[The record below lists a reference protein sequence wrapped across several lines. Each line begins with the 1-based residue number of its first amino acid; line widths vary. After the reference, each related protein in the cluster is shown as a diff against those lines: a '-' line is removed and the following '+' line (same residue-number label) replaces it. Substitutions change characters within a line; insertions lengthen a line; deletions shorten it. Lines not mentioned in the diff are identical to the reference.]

1 MKVVDFFRKNGIDLE
16 SKTLLVAASG
26 GPDSMALLDML
37 KNLQAK
43 KNFQLMAAHFNHQ
56 LREDSEEESELLK
69 KYCDEK
75 NVPLFIA
82 KWPKEEQPQVG
93 IEAAARHARY
103 AFLTQIAKENKAD
116 YLLTAH
122 HGDDLLEN
130 ILLKFIRSG
139 NPEEMNSLQRV
150 GEMHGVKLLRPLLGY
165 SKDELLQ
172 YNQAHRIDFITDL
185 TNQADET
192 MRNRLRHHVVPLLK
206 KENPALIKNALFF
219 SQKMDELIDYV
230 DEKNISV
237 GQLERFLNVAYRIKS
252 EKLKRLTTK
261 ERTFFWQRMI
271 WQKYHR
277 RVNENLG
284 NFAVIEYQN
293 YFYLYKKQ
301 NISEVKKQVISLNQ
315 PFVFKN
321 RKMVLYTERKAGIKL
336 IGDFWF
342 KPNTAFSVGELTAGS
357 KLLLQNGHHVK
368 AKKKFA
374 ENAIP
379 LALRPFCLAIYAE
392 NEPIFVEKI
401 YQNQNW
407 IKNGKHYFLYN
418 S

>member
-1 MKVVDFFRKNGIDLE
+1 
-16 SKTLLVAASG
+16 
-26 GPDSMALLDML
+26 
-37 KNLQAK
+37 
-43 KNFQLMAAHFNHQ
+43 
-56 LREDSEEESELLK
+56 
-69 KYCDEK
+69 
-75 NVPLFIA
+75 
-82 KWPKEEQPQVG
+82 
-93 IEAAARHARY
+93 
-103 AFLTQIAKENKAD
+103 
-116 YLLTAH
+116 
-122 HGDDLLEN
+122 
-130 ILLKFIRSG
+130 
-139 NPEEMNSLQRV
+139 
-150 GEMHGVKLLRPLLGY
+150 LRPLLGY

-230 DEKNISV
+230 DEKNIAV

>member
-1 MKVVDFFRKNGIDLE
+1 
-16 SKTLLVAASG
+16 
-26 GPDSMALLDML
+26 MALLDML

-172 YNQAHRIDFITDL
+172 YNQAHRIDFITDS

-230 DEKNISV
+230 DEKNIAV

-342 KPNTAFSVGELTAGS
+342 KPNTAFSVGELTAGNDLGPLRDVLAQTGNILVIDLVNAIDAEAAD
-357 KLLLQNGHHVK
+357 LLAAAAHGTCGARAFVFLKSHCWFTSCLNFSVEMDAQNGRSSLSSMT
-368 AKKKFA
+368 AKSSLSPA
-374 ENAIP
+374 E
-379 LALRPFCLAIYAE
+379 
-392 NEPIFVEKI
+392 
-401 YQNQNW
+401 
-407 IKNGKHYFLYN
+407 
-418 S
+418 

>member
-1 MKVVDFFRKNGIDLE
+1 MKIADFFRENNINVTDK
-16 SKTLLVAASG
+16 KLLVAASS

-37 KNLQAK
+37 KNLQDNAHFK
-43 KNFQLMAAHFNHQ
+43 LMAAHFNHQ
-56 LREDSEEESELLK
+56 LRADSEEESKLLK
-69 KYCDEK
+69 KYCSE
-75 NVPLFIA
+75 NHVPLFIA
-82 KWPKEEQPQVG
+82 KWPKEDQPKVG

-103 AFLTQIAKENKAD
+103 AFLTQMAKENNAD

-139 NPEEMNSLQRV
+139 NPEEMNSLQMI
-150 GEMHGVKLLRPLLGY
+150 GKMHGIKLLRPLLGY
-165 SKDELLQ
+165 SKAELLQ
-172 YNQAHRIDFITDL
+172 YNQEYQIDFVIDS

-206 KENPALIKNALFF
+206 KENPALIRNALFF

-230 DEKNISV
+230 DEKNSAM
-237 GQLERFLNVAYRIKS
+237 GQLESFLNVAYRIKS
-252 EKLKRLTTK
+252 EALSQLTEK
-261 ERTFFWQRMI
+261 ERIFFWQRMI

-284 NFAVIEYQN
+284 NFVVMEYQN

-301 NISEVKKQVISLNQ
+301 NILEVRKQKINLNQ
-315 PFVFKN
+315 PFVFRN
-321 RKMVLYTERKAGIKL
+321 RKMVLSTERKTDLKL

-342 KPNTAFSVGELTAGS
+342 KPDTEFSMGELVPGS
-357 KLLLQNGHHVK
+357 KLLLKNGHHVK

-392 NEPIFVEKI
+392 NEPVFVEKI
-401 YQNQNW
+401 YQNKNW
-407 IKNGKHYFLYN
+407 IKNSKHYFLYN

>member
-1 MKVVDFFRKNGIDLE
+1 MKVVDFFRKNGIDIE
-16 SKTLLVAASG
+16 SKTLLVSASG

-172 YNQAHRIDFITDL
+172 YNQAHRIDFITDS

-230 DEKNISV
+230 DEKNIAV
-237 GQLERFLNVAYRIKS
+237 GQLESFLNVAYRIKS

-321 RKMVLYTERKAGIKL
+321 RKMVLCTERKAGIKL

>member
-16 SKTLLVAASG
+16 GKTLLVAASG

-172 YNQAHRIDFITDL
+172 YNQAHRIDFITDS

-230 DEKNISV
+230 DEKNIAV

-321 RKMVLYTERKAGIKL
+321 RKMVLCTERKAGIKL

-374 ENAIP
+374 ENEIP

-392 NEPIFVEKI
+392 NEPIVVEKI

>member
-56 LREDSEEESELLK
+56 LREDSQEESEIQK

-172 YNQAHRIDFITDL
+172 YNQAHRIDFITDS

-230 DEKNISV
+230 DEKNIAV

>member
-82 KWPKEEQPQVG
+82 KWLKEEQPQVG

-230 DEKNISV
+230 DEKNIAV

>member
-192 MRNRLRHHVVPLLK
+192 MRNRLRHHVVKLLK

-230 DEKNISV
+230 DEKNIAV

-374 ENAIP
+374 ENEIP

>member
-230 DEKNISV
+230 DEKNIAV

-271 WQKYHR
+271 WKKYHR

-321 RKMVLYTERKAGIKL
+321 RKMVLCTERKAGIKL

>member
-26 GPDSMALLDML
+26 GPDSMALLDIL

-82 KWPKEEQPQVG
+82 KWPKEEQPKVG

-230 DEKNISV
+230 DEKNIAV

>member
-26 GPDSMALLDML
+26 GPDSMALLDIL

-82 KWPKEEQPQVG
+82 KWPKEEQPKVG

-230 DEKNISV
+230 DEKNIAV

-321 RKMVLYTERKAGIKL
+321 RKMVLYSERKAGIKL

>member
-1 MKVVDFFRKNGIDLE
+1 
-16 SKTLLVAASG
+16 
-26 GPDSMALLDML
+26 
-37 KNLQAK
+37 
-43 KNFQLMAAHFNHQ
+43 
-56 LREDSEEESELLK
+56 
-69 KYCDEK
+69 
-75 NVPLFIA
+75 
-82 KWPKEEQPQVG
+82 
-93 IEAAARHARY
+93 
-103 AFLTQIAKENKAD
+103 
-116 YLLTAH
+116 
-122 HGDDLLEN
+122 
-130 ILLKFIRSG
+130 
-139 NPEEMNSLQRV
+139 
-150 GEMHGVKLLRPLLGY
+150 
-165 SKDELLQ
+165 
-172 YNQAHRIDFITDL
+172 
-185 TNQADET
+185 
-192 MRNRLRHHVVPLLK
+192 
-206 KENPALIKNALFF
+206 
-219 SQKMDELIDYV
+219 MDELIDYV
-230 DEKNISV
+230 DEKNIAV

-368 AKKKFA
+368 AKEVCRKCDSTSFTTILLSHLCRKRTNFCG
-374 ENAIP
+374 ENLSKPKLDQKWQTLFSI
-379 LALRPFCLAIYAE
+379 
-392 NEPIFVEKI
+392 
-401 YQNQNW
+401 
-407 IKNGKHYFLYN
+407 
-418 S
+418 

>member
-1 MKVVDFFRKNGIDLE
+1 M
-16 SKTLLVAASG
+16 
-26 GPDSMALLDML
+26 
-37 KNLQAK
+37 
-43 KNFQLMAAHFNHQ
+43 
-56 LREDSEEESELLK
+56 
-69 KYCDEK
+69 
-75 NVPLFIA
+75 
-82 KWPKEEQPQVG
+82 
-93 IEAAARHARY
+93 
-103 AFLTQIAKENKAD
+103 
-116 YLLTAH
+116 
-122 HGDDLLEN
+122 
-130 ILLKFIRSG
+130 
-139 NPEEMNSLQRV
+139 
-150 GEMHGVKLLRPLLGY
+150 
-165 SKDELLQ
+165 Q
-172 YNQAHRIDFITDL
+172 YNQAHRIDFITDS

-230 DEKNISV
+230 DEKNIAV

-252 EKLKRLTTK
+252 ENLKRLTTK

-321 RKMVLYTERKAGIKL
+321 RKMVLCTERKAGIKL

-374 ENAIP
+374 ENEIP

>member
-206 KENPALIKNALFF
+206 IENPALIKNALFF

-230 DEKNISV
+230 DEKNIAV

-321 RKMVLYTERKAGIKL
+321 RKMVLCTERKAGIKL

>member
-26 GPDSMALLDML
+26 GPDSMALLDIL

-82 KWPKEEQPQVG
+82 KWPKEEQPKVG

-230 DEKNISV
+230 DEKNIAV

-321 RKMVLYTERKAGIKL
+321 RKMVLCTERKAGIKL

-407 IKNGKHYFLYN
+407 IKNSKHYFLYN